1 MLIALGNQASTGS
14 GTQLPC
20 IADNS
25 AFTSPVTRTVVSRA
39 HTGHDYNRGCLQHT
53 CGHVLDENSVSGCTA
68 CPCRLFRCAGD
79 GYTTASKV
87 CSSSMPSGT
96 VSFLGLLSGP
106 GYAISSNAPDSEIH
120 ASVFHTLDVE
130 TDGWLSLLCPTPR
143 GRGSWSFQRHQDTP
157 SRSSRLPDVLSESS
171 TADPGSLAV
180 WVLAASS
187 IRHRGSSWRVTKDP
201 NVGRDTAPVKT
212 RQLCLRPAGRT
223 RQD

>member
-1 MLIALGNQASTGS
+1 MCRRWSLHASLPS
-14 GTQLPC
+14 GT
-20 IADNS
+20 S
-25 AFTSPVTRTVVSRA
+25 AFSSMDA
-39 HTGHDYNRGCLQHT
+39 
-53 CGHVLDENSVSGCTA
+53 
-68 CPCRLFRCAGD
+68 D

-96 VSFLGLLSGP
+96 VSFLGMLSGP

-130 TDGWLSLLCPTPR
+130 TDGWLSLLCPTSC

-187 IRHRGSSWRVTKDP
+187 IRHRGSSWRVTKDS
-201 NVGRDTAPVKT
+201 NVGRHTAPVKLGSCVCGLLAEHDKIGHRVCVQT
-212 RQLCLRPAGRT
+212 VLEFSAKCGCVQ
-223 RQD
+223 